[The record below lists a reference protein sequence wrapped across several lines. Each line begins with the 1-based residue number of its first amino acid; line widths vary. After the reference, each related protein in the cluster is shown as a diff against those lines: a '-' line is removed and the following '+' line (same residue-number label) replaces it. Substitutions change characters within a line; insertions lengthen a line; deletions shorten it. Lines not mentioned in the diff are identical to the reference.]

1 MKALLKI
8 NGIKIVQI
16 MFGLLFGLM
25 LFPSV
30 IKSIIIGA
38 ISVFIITY
46 SICYKNKFNTKLFLL
61 NASLYFAILLT
72 LFYSNDW
79 SYASLT
85 LQTMSSLLV
94 FPLIFSFLSN
104 TDVVNIFRNLKI
116 YFWIYIIA
124 VNVFNVFPFL
134 WYLITQDTLE
144 EITRHYPRVIIIDF
158 GRFSIHPIYMS
169 MHTSIAILFSIH
181 LFRNTK
187 IKLNKII
194 LIFLTCT
201 LVLFLLIY
209 LKKGPV
215 IALIITLLVWSFFE
229 LRKYLK
235 SNILFIG
242 MLVTL
247 LIVIPQTRNKF
258 LELINIE
265 IATQENPNST
275 NIRYTLF
282 NNSVD
287 LIEESPII
295 GYGIG
300 DYNAKLKE
308 TFKKNATF
316 LLDKTY
322 NSHNQYLSFMLIG
335 GIGLLLLFLFFY
347 YKNLSMS
354 IKHNNIFLILFLVFY
369 GVMMF
374 FENILERE
382 NGVIFVAF
390 FINLFALKNYT
401 RLEN

>member
-1 MKALLKI
+1 MKALLKN

-134 WYLITQDTLE
+134 WYLITQDTLD

-181 LFRNTK
+181 LFRNAK